1 MAEAEKMTDEQVDAT
16 FGDLDQP
23 ESDTSEIEVA
33 IPENTPATEKVV
45 EDKVEQDEVTTET
58 PEVSEEVDTS
68 TETEATQE
76 ETTPAETTTTETTE
90 TTEVTT
96 EVEVKPEWQDME
108 KEALIQLL
116 AETEQK
122 RRGFQSESV
131 KSADSLKMLNT
142 IEASTG
148 LPVNDMLSLFT
159 DLSKPEFQ
167 QYLQSWYS
175 GNPQDLTTKT
185 VSTSEKLPQDFM
197 PKDVDYDSSDALD
210 PNSQS
215 GQAYLQYSS
224 WYGDQQRLIAD
235 NKVVQ
240 VNLQASQREAKKY
253 ILDQGQDVDDFDKY
267 ADKFT
272 SPLAVAKLIHAEMI
286 REQTKS
292 KIKNKKADEVLTKV
306 RDNKTKVSGVNAVT
320 GVETQEV
327 GERPPV
333 IKELNDVFG
342 DY

>member
-1 MAEAEKMTDEQVDAT
+1 MAETEKMTDKQVDAT

-23 ESDTSEIEVA
+23 ESDPSEIEVA
-33 IPENTPATEKVV
+33 IPENTPATEEVV

-68 TETEATQE
+68 TATEATQE
-76 ETTPAETTTTETTE
+76 ESTPAETTTEE
-90 TTEVTT
+90 TTEVK
-96 EVEVKPEWQDME
+96 VEVDIKPEWQDME

-159 DLSKPEFQ
+159 DLNKPEFQ

-175 GNPQDLTTKT
+175 GDPQDLTTKT
-185 VSTSEKLPQDFM
+185 VSTTEKSAQSFM
-197 PKDVDYDSSDALD
+197 PEGKDYDLTDALD
-210 PNSQS
+210 PTSES
-215 GQAYLQYSS
+215 GQAYLKYSS
-224 WYGDQQRLIAD
+224 WYNDQQRLIAD
-235 NKVVQ
+235 NRVVQ
-240 VNLQASQREAKKY
+240 QNIQVSQREAKQY
-253 ILDQGQDVDDFDKY
+253 ILGQGQDISEFDKY
-267 ADKFT
+267 ADKFN
-272 SPLAVAKLIHAEMI
+272 SPLAVAKLIHAEMV
-286 REQTKS
+286 REQNQA
-292 KIKNKKADEVLTKV
+292 KIKNKKADDVLTKV
-306 RDNKTKVSGVNAVT
+306 RTNKAKISGVNTVT